1 MRGAAPPR
9 GLACGAPTHEF
20 WARCSDEEYRTTDET
35 FTYYRCRDCNVLFID
50 PVPRER
56 LREIYPPNY
65 YSFAEPGRSL
75 VHRVKDRLDGR
86 LFRGLL
92 RGFPGP
98 ALRVLDIGG
107 GAGRQL
113 DLIKGL
119 DCRVSF
125 TQVVDLDPN
134 ATARAAANGHAAFLG
149 PVEDFQT
156 SARFDLILLLN
167 LIEHVFDPGAVL
179 AKARGLL
186 APGGVILVKTPN
198 CDSLDAC
205 LFRDHSWGGYH
216 CPRHWVLFDRASFT
230 GLAARND
237 LAVREFRYTQ
247 GAPFWAQSVLFAL
260 ARARLVS
267 ITRDRPA
274 MYHPLFP
281 VLSAAFAALDWT
293 RAFLGART
301 SQMFFVLGGRSGA
314 AATPS
319 PNPLPRRRWRG
330 QGEGARPREAN
341 P

>member
-1 MRGAAPPR
+1 MPHNSAAELR
-9 GLACGAPTHEF
+9 CLACGSPNNDF
-20 WARCSDEEYRTTDET
+20 WARCSDAEYRTTDET

-65 YSFAEPGRSL
+65 YSFAEPKRSL
-75 VHRVKDRLDGR
+75 VHRAKDQLDAR
-86 LFRGLL
+86 LFRRLLCGL
-92 RGFPGP
+92 PGP

-125 TQVVDLDPN
+125 TQVVDLDPD
-134 ATARAAANGHAAFLG
+134 ATARAKGNGHAAFLG
-149 PVEDFQT
+149 PVEDFHT
-156 SARFDLILLLN
+156 SSRFDLVVLLN
-167 LIEHVFDPGAVL
+167 LIEHVYDPGAIL
-179 AKARGLL
+179 AKIRGLL
-186 APGGVILVKTPN
+186 APNGVVLVKTPN
-198 CDSLDAC
+198 YDSLDAQ
-205 LFRDHSWGGYH
+205 LFRDRSWGGYH

-230 GLAARND
+230 GLAARHG

-267 ITRDRPA
+267 ITRERPA

-281 VLSAAFAALDWT
+281 LFSAAFAAVDWA
-293 RAFLGART
+293 RAFFGART
-301 SQMFFVLGGRSGA
+301 SQMFFVLGRADSA
-314 AATPS
+314 AAT
-319 PNPLPRRRWRG
+319 
-330 QGEGARPREAN
+330 AAA
-341 P
+341 